1 MTFDQL
7 YAIAERQGTVQ
18 WGRDGVIEHLRLSKD
33 KKVIRAR
40 PIKQSKVHTIRR
52 HKDVV
57 SFNCIEVDSITKVP
71 IKPTIFDLKA
81 VAVPNGSPIAI
92 GALPEI
98 APGVKAVVVE
108 DTDGFYVPVISAE
121 NPGSGDVSR
130 FLDALPRDV
139 RIVFSTVLSP
149 KLAEMLQRRG
159 FQPVTL
165 NTGNEEFDA
174 FERLPEGT

>member
-81 VAVPNGSPIAI
+81 VAVPKRFSDRDRSASRNRSWRKSRRCRGHGRLLRSGHLRRESWFRRRQQIFGCP
-92 GALPEI
+92 
-98 APGVKAVVVE
+98 AP
-108 DTDGFYVPVISAE
+108 
-121 NPGSGDVSR
+121 
-130 FLDALPRDV
+130 
-139 RIVFSTVLSP
+139 
-149 KLAEMLQRRG
+149 
-159 FQPVTL
+159 
-165 NTGNEEFDA
+165 
-174 FERLPEGT
+174 